1 MRIVLTGAGSGGHF
15 YPLIAIAEALR
26 ERDKELNTNA
36 DLYYIGPEAYNQAS
50 LAALGIKFVYC
61 PAGKQ
66 RLYRSFVNITDKF
79 KIFAGIFV
87 AFWKLYFLYPDVIMS
102 KGGYGSVPIVFAG
115 WLLRIPIV
123 IHESDAVPGRA
134 NAFAAKF
141 ARYIGVAHD
150 EVAVHFPTSKVAQVG
165 MPIRRAFFN
174 ALLNPHEIAGVPND
188 KPVILVTGGS
198 LGAERLNNFILASLP
213 KLLSNYT
220 VLHQAGDAHATK
232 VTEDA
237 SALIADKQL
246 LGRYFVVGH
255 LDQDRFAAAEQA
267 ASLVISRAGS
277 TTIFEIALLHKPSI
291 IIPIPEDVSR
301 DQRSNAYAYARG
313 GAATVLEEKNLSDD
327 ILVAEIERILGD
339 REVYAK
345 MSQAAKA
352 FTVGNAAYT
361 LADVLIDIGKEH
373 E

>member
-1 MRIVLTGAGSGGHF
+1 MRIVFAGAGSGGHF

-26 ERDKELNTNA
+26 ERDSELNTNT
-36 DLYYIGPEAYNQAS
+36 DLYYMGPEAYNQKS
-50 LAALGIKFVYC
+50 LDLLGIKFVYC

-66 RLYRSFVNITDKF
+66 RLYRSIFNFTDKF

-102 KGGYGSVPIVFAG
+102 KGGYGSVPIVLAA

-150 EVAVHFPTSKVAQVG
+150 EVAAHFPKNKVAQVG

-174 ALLNPHEIAGVPND
+174 ALSNPHEIAGVPND

-198 LGAERLNNFILASLP
+198 LGAERLNNFVLGSLP
-213 KLLSNYT
+213 KLLPNYT
-220 VLHQAGDAHATK
+220 VLHQAGDTHATK
-232 VTEDA
+232 ITEDA
-237 SALIADKQL
+237 SALIVDKQL

-313 GAATVLEEKNLSDD
+313 GAATVIEEKNLSDD
-327 ILVAEIERILGD
+327 ILVAEIERILGY
-339 REVYAK
+339 REVYDK
-345 MSQAAKA
+345 MSRAAA
-352 FTVGNAAYT
+352 SFTVGNAAYT

>member
-1 MRIVLTGAGSGGHF
+1 MRIIFVGAGSGGHF

-26 ERDKELNTNA
+26 ERDRELKTSTE
-36 DLYYIGPEAYNQAS
+36 LYYMGPEAYNQKS
-50 LAALGIKFVYC
+50 LDALGIKFVYC

-66 RLYRSFVNITDKF
+66 RLYRSVLNFTDKF
-79 KIFAGIFV
+79 KILVGIFV
-87 AFWKLYFLYPDVIMS
+87 AFWKLYFLYPDAVMS
-102 KGGYGSVPIVFAG
+102 KGSYGSVPVVLAA

-123 IHESDAVPGRA
+123 MHESDAVPGRA
-134 NAFAAKF
+134 NSFAAKF
-141 ARYIGVAHD
+141 AKYIGVAHD
-150 EVAVHFPTSKVAQVG
+150 DVAAYFPKNKVALVG

-174 ALLNPHEIAGVPND
+174 TLSNPHEVAGVPND

-198 LGAERLNNFILASLP
+198 LGAERLNNFVLDSLP
-213 KLLSNYT
+213 KLLPNYT
-220 VLHQAGDAHATK
+220 VLHQAGDAHVTK
-232 VTEDA
+232 VTDDA

-255 LDQDRFAAAEQA
+255 LDQDKFAAAEQA
-267 ASLVISRAGS
+267 ASLIISRAGS
-277 TTIFEIALLHKPSI
+277 TTIFEMALLGKPSI
-291 IIPIPEDVSR
+291 IVPIPEDVSR

-313 GAATVLEEKNLSDD
+313 GAATVMEEKNLSDD

-339 REVYAK
+339 REVYTR